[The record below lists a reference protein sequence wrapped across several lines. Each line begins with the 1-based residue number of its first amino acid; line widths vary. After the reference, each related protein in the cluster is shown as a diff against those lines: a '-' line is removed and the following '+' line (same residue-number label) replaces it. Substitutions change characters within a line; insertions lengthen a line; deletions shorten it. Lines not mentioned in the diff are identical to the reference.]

1 MRPFLDKGMPES
13 WKAAE
18 HYSAAVRDEAAQHGL
33 LPQEA
38 ELIKLH
44 ASRLN
49 GCAFCL
55 DLHSRQARQSG
66 IPQQKLDLLSAWRES
81 ALFSEREGAVLA
93 ITEAVTRLPI
103 SAETASQLEA
113 ARATLGDDTFV
124 AAEWVAVTINVFNR
138 ISILSEH
145 PVRPRDVDG
154 KVIR

>member
-13 WKAAE
+13 WKAAQL
-18 HYSAAVRDEAAQHGL
+18 YSAAVRDEAAQHGL

-49 GCAFCL
+49 GCAYCL

-81 ALFSEREGAVLA
+81 MLFSEREAAVLA
-93 ITEAVTRLPI
+93 ITEAATRMPL
-103 SAETASQLEA
+103 SADTEAQLEA
-113 ARATLGDDTFV
+113 ARATLGDETFV
-124 AAEWVAVTINVFNR
+124 AAEWVAVTINTFNR
-138 ISILSEH
+138 VSILSQH

-154 KVIR
+154 KIVR